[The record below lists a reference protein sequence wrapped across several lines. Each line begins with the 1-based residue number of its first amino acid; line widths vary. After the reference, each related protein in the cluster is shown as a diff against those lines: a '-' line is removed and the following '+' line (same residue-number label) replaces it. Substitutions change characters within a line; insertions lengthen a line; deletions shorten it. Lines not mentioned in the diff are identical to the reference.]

1 LAREKRQAIGSVLV
15 AREAVINQETVSAI
29 TRELLRRATIKL
41 PLYVKEAILQAYE
54 RETSQRARDQLRII
68 LDNISI
74 AEEYNLCVCQDT
86 GVPLFYVKVGSA
98 VSVEG
103 DIREAIARG
112 TKLATEEIP
121 LRQNVIHP
129 LTKKNSGTNTGWGMP
144 YVHFDVEPDVDYME
158 ITVLPKGFG
167 SEAKTSLLYIA
178 TSEDIA
184 LGLTKCVLETVL
196 SALGEPCPP
205 YIIGIG
211 LGGTAEI
218 ATWLAKKAFLRPLG
232 ASNPDPLVAK
242 LEADLLQAVNKTG
255 IGAMGVGGS
264 VTALG
269 VHIEFCGTHTAAVPV
284 AISFQCWAARSSTAR
299 IYSNDRVEY
308 LTKH

>member
-1 LAREKRQAIGSVLV
+1 
-15 AREAVINQETVSAI
+15 
-29 TRELLRRATIKL
+29 
-41 PLYVKEAILQAYE
+41 VKEAILQAYE
-54 RETSQRARDQLRII
+54 KETAQQAKFQLQTI
-68 LDNISI
+68 LENISI
-74 AEEYNLCVCQDT
+74 AEKDNLCVCQDT
-86 GVPLFYVKVGSA
+86 GVPLFYVKLGGMA
-98 VSVEG
+98 SVEG
-103 DIREAIARG
+103 DIREAISQG

-144 YVHFDVEPDVDYME
+144 NVHFEIEPDADYIE
-158 ITVLPKGFG
+158 VTALPKGFG
-167 SEAKTSLLYIA
+167 SEAKTSLMYIA

-184 LGLTKCVLETVL
+184 LGLTKCLLDIVL

-205 YIIGIG
+205 YVVGIG

-232 ASNPDPLVAK
+232 TSNPDPLVAK
-242 LEADLLQAVNKTG
+242 LEADLLEAVNRTG

-299 IYSNDRVEY
+299 IHSDGRVEY
-308 LTKH
+308 LTIH

>member
-1 LAREKRQAIGSVLV
+1 MITQKTIA
-15 AREAVINQETVSAI
+15 TV
-29 TRELLRRATIKL
+29 TGELLRRATIRL
-41 PLYVKEAILQAYE
+41 PLHVKEAILQAYE
-54 RETSQRARDQLRII
+54 RETAQQAKFQLQTI
-68 LDNISI
+68 LENISI
-74 AEEYNLCVCQDT
+74 AEKGDLCVCQDT
-86 GVPLFYVKVGSA
+86 GVPLFYVKLGSMA
-98 VSVEG
+98 SVEG
-103 DIREAIARG
+103 DIREAISQG
-112 TKLATEEIP
+112 TKRATEEIP

-144 YVHFDVEPDVDYME
+144 YVHFEIEPDADYIE
-158 ITVLPKGFG
+158 VTALPKGFG

-178 TSEDIA
+178 TNEDIA
-184 LGLTKCVLETVL
+184 LGLTKCLLDIVL

-205 YIIGIG
+205 YVIGIG

-232 ASNPDPLVAK
+232 TSNPDPLVAK
-242 LEADLLQAVNKTG
+242 LEADLLEAINRTG

-299 IYSNDRVEY
+299 IHSDGRIEY
-308 LTKH
+308 LTIH

>member
-1 LAREKRQAIGSVLV
+1 MITQKTIA
-15 AREAVINQETVSAI
+15 TVTS
-29 TRELLRRATIKL
+29 ELLRRATITL
-41 PLYVKEAILQAYE
+41 PLRVKEAILQAYE
-54 RETSQRARDQLRII
+54 RETAQQAKFQLKTI
-68 LDNISI
+68 LENISI
-74 AEEYNLCVCQDT
+74 AEKGGLCVCQDT
-86 GVPLFYVKVGSA
+86 GVPLFYVKLGSMA
-98 VSVEG
+98 SVEG
-103 DIREAIARG
+103 DIREAILQG

-144 YVHFDVEPDVDYME
+144 YVHFEIEPDADYME
-158 ITVLPKGFG
+158 VTALPKGFG

-184 LGLTKCVLETVL
+184 LGLTKCLLDIVL

-205 YIIGIG
+205 YIVGIG

-232 ASNPDPLVAK
+232 TSNPDPLVAK
-242 LEADLLQAVNKTG
+242 LEADLLEAINRTG

-299 IYSNDRVEY
+299 IHSDGRVEY
-308 LTKH
+308 LTIH

>member
-1 LAREKRQAIGSVLV
+1 
-15 AREAVINQETVSAI
+15 VITQETISTVAS
-29 TRELLRRATIKL
+29 ELLHRATVKL
-41 PLYVKEAILQAYE
+41 PLHIKEAILQAYE
-54 RETSQRARDQLRII
+54 KENSQQARGQLQII

-74 AEEYNLCVCQDT
+74 AEKCDVCVCQDT
-86 GVPLFYVKVGSA
+86 GVPLFFVKVGSA
-98 VSVEG
+98 ALVRG
-103 DIREAIARG
+103 DMREAISEG
-112 TKLATEEIP
+112 TRLATEKIP

-144 YVHFDVEPDVDYME
+144 YVHFEVEPDLDYVE
-158 ITVLPKGFG
+158 LTALPKGFG
-167 SEAKTSLLYIA
+167 SEAKTSLVYIA

-184 LGLTKCVLETVL
+184 LGLTKCLLDIVL

-205 YIIGIG
+205 YVIGIG
-211 LGGTAEI
+211 LGGTAEV

-232 ASNPDPLVAK
+232 SPNPDPLIAK
-242 LEADLLQAVNKTG
+242 LEADLLKAVNRTG
-255 IGAMGVGGS
+255 IGAMGVGGY

-299 IYSNDRVEY
+299 IYSDKRVEY
-308 LTKH
+308 LTRQ

>member
-1 LAREKRQAIGSVLV
+1 
-15 AREAVINQETVSAI
+15 VITQKTIATV
-29 TRELLRRATIKL
+29 TGELLRRATIRL
-41 PLYVKEAILQAYE
+41 PLHVKEAILQAYE
-54 RETSQRARDQLRII
+54 RETAQQAKFQLQTI
-68 LDNISI
+68 LENISI
-74 AEEYNLCVCQDT
+74 AEKGDLCVCQDT
-86 GVPLFYVKVGSA
+86 GVPLFYVKLGSMA
-98 VSVEG
+98 SVEG
-103 DIREAIARG
+103 DIREAISQG
-112 TKLATEEIP
+112 TKRATEEIP

-144 YVHFDVEPDVDYME
+144 YVHFEIEPDADYIE
-158 ITVLPKGFG
+158 VTALPKGFG

-178 TSEDIA
+178 TNEDIA
-184 LGLTKCVLETVL
+184 LGLTKCLLDIVL

-205 YIIGIG
+205 YVIGIG

-232 ASNPDPLVAK
+232 TSNPDPLVAK
-242 LEADLLQAVNKTG
+242 LEADLLEAINRTG

-299 IYSNDRVEY
+299 IHSDGRIEY
-308 LTKH
+308 LTIH

>member
-1 LAREKRQAIGSVLV
+1 VITQKTIA
-15 AREAVINQETVSAI
+15 AVTS
-29 TRELLRRATIKL
+29 ELLRKATIRL

-54 RETSQRARDQLRII
+54 KETAQQAKFQLQTI
-68 LDNISI
+68 LENISI
-74 AEEYNLCVCQDT
+74 AEKDNLCVCQDT
-86 GVPLFYVKVGSA
+86 GVPLFYVKLGGMA
-98 VSVEG
+98 SVEG
-103 DIREAIARG
+103 DIREAISQG

-144 YVHFDVEPDVDYME
+144 NVHFEIEPDADYIE
-158 ITVLPKGFG
+158 VTALPKGFG
-167 SEAKTSLLYIA
+167 SEAKTSLMYIA

-184 LGLTKCVLETVL
+184 LGLTKCLLDIVL

-205 YIIGIG
+205 YVVGIG

-232 ASNPDPLVAK
+232 TSNPDPLVAK
-242 LEADLLQAVNKTG
+242 LEADLLEAVNRTG

-299 IYSNDRVEY
+299 IHSDGRVEY
-308 LTKH
+308 LTIH